1 MQNASVSQ
9 ASMNRITKSKKLWT
23 ALTVLGVLALLAG
36 NGEQV
41 FSEPTVPVA
50 QAQDITPSVVEKLQ
64 GVAYGPS
71 RDGEDPTIGILPTEA
86 ALQEDIYLIS
96 KLADSVRTY
105 GTTGS
110 LENIPRFSQE
120 VGLSSYPGAW
130 ISGSKELDE
139 NEIQT
144 LIKIAGENPGSIKG
158 LVVGN
163 EVLLRRDLTEEELIS
178 YIQHVKESTDFP
190 VATAE
195 PWYIWLSHPGLVQAV
210 DIILVHIY
218 PYWDGI
224 SIDDSAEYVFD
235 KWRLIKE
242 SFPDKAVIIGETG
255 WPTEGDRNGESVP
268 SEENQREFLSRFL
281 TLNQAHN
288 AEYFLFEVFD
298 EKWKDKY
305 EGTVGSHWGLYYSNG
320 SMKPLLNDLA
330 PPEAYVTTERH

>member
-1 MQNASVSQ
+1 M
-9 ASMNRITKSKKLWT
+9 
-23 ALTVLGVLALLAG
+23 ALTVLGVIALLAG
-36 NGEQV
+36 NGKQV
-41 FSEPTVPVA
+41 FSEPIVPVA
-50 QAQDITPSVVEKLQ
+50 QARDITPAVVEKLD
-64 GVAYGPS
+64 GVGYGPS
-71 RDGEDPTIGILPTEA
+71 RDGEDPSMGTLPSEA

-96 KLADSVRTY
+96 RLADSVRTY

-110 LENIPRFSQE
+110 LENIPRFCQE

-139 NEIQT
+139 DEIQT
-144 LIKIAGENPGSIKG
+144 LIKVAGENPDSIRG
-158 LVVGN
+158 LIVGN

-178 YIQHVKESTDFP
+178 YIKLVKGSTHLP

-195 PWYIWLSHPGLVQAV
+195 PWYVWLSHPMLVQAV

-235 KWRLIKE
+235 KWQLIKGA
-242 SFPDKAVIIGETG
+242 FPDKVVIIGETG

-268 SEENQREFLSRFL
+268 SEENQKEFLSRFL
-281 TLNQAHN
+281 RLNQAYN

-330 PPEAYVTTERH
+330 PPEAHVVTERH